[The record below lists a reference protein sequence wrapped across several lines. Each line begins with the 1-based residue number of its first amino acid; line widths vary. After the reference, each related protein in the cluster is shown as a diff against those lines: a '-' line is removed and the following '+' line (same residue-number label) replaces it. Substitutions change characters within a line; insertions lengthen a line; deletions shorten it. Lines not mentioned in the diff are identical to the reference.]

1 MKSYKTIGIIL
12 IVLLLLGLLINL
24 SSEREVRWDKNF
36 STEEKSPYGLYV
48 FSKEAPS
55 LFKNKLKNVETSP
68 YNFYDK
74 NTKIKPHNILVV
86 ECELDDLSWKKIL
99 EQVSK
104 GSDAMVFAEEFPQML
119 QNSLEIEHR
128 PFNYGETSNIYLT
141 DEKTAYDSLVVDK
154 DQSHGIF
161 SKINLDKTEILGEEY
176 YETSEDFAVSSAAN
190 FIKVKFGKGH
200 FYLHSEPLIITNYY
214 ILKKE
219 NQNYIQ
225 DVFSFLPERQTYWF
239 HSAYGENSSS
249 WFPLLDFILSRPGL
263 RNAWYIFVF
272 SILLFIIFNA
282 KRKQRIVPIIEPL
295 KNKSVEFIR
304 TIGNLYMQEG
314 DFHDMMAK
322 KSQYFLSKIR
332 TELLIDTQNLDEE
345 FEKKLQLKTGKS
357 PEIIKKAVILI
368 KKSLNPSSQVIK
380 DDLITLNKTL
390 NEILK

>member
-12 IVLLLLGLLINL
+12 AAFILLIVFINL
-24 SSEREVRWDKNF
+24 SREREISWVKNF
-36 STEEKSPYGLYV
+36 STAEKSPYGLFV
-48 FSKEAPS
+48 FDKESKK
-55 LFKNKLKNVETSP
+55 LFNNKLKSIEKSP
-68 YNFYDK
+68 YSFYENDA
-74 NTKIKPHNILVV
+74 KIKPHNILIIAS
-86 ECELDDLSWKKIL
+86 ELDPLSWEKIQK
-99 EQVSK
+99 QVSK
-104 GSDAMVFAEEFPQML
+104 GSDAMILAEEFPQEL
-119 QNSLEIEHR
+119 QDILEIEHR
-128 PFNYGETSNIYLT
+128 PFNYSEESNIYLT
-141 DEKTAYDSLVVDK
+141 DEKVPYDSLVIDK
-154 DQSHGIF
+154 DQASGIF

-176 YETSEDFAVSSAAN
+176 YETSEDFGIGSAAN
-190 FIKVKFGKGH
+190 FIKVKFGKGN
-200 FYLHSEPLIITNYY
+200 FYLHSEPLIVTNYH

-225 DVFSFLPERQTYWF
+225 DVFSFLPERETYWF
-239 HSAYGENSSS
+239 HNAYRENSSS
-249 WFPLLDFILSRPGL
+249 WFPFLDFILSKPAL

-272 SILLFIIFNA
+272 SVLLFIIFNA

-322 KSQYFLSKIR
+322 KSHYFLSRVR

-357 PEIIKKAVILI
+357 PEKISEAVVLI
-368 KKSLNPSSQVIK
+368 KKSLNPSAQVINE
-380 DDLITLNKTL
+380 DLIKLNKAL

>member
-12 IVLLLLGLLINL
+12 FAVFLFGLLINL
-24 SSEREVRWDKNF
+24 SRERQVRWDKNF

-48 FSKEAPS
+48 FSKEAQS
-55 LFKNKLKNVETSP
+55 LFKNKLKNIETSP
-68 YNFYDK
+68 YHFYAK
-74 NTKIKPHNILVV
+74 NPNNKPHNILII
-86 ECELDDLSWKKIL
+86 ESDLDDFSWRKIL

-104 GSDAMVFAEEFPQML
+104 GSDAMVLAEEFPQVL
-119 QNSLEIEHR
+119 QDSLEIEHR

-141 DEKTAYDSLVVDK
+141 DNKVVLDSLVIDK
-154 DQSHGIF
+154 DQAHGVF

-190 FIKVKFGKGH
+190 FIKVKYGKGY
-200 FYLHSEPLIITNYY
+200 FYLHSEPLIVTNYHL
-214 ILKKE
+214 LKKE

-225 DVFSFLPERQTYWF
+225 DVFSFLPERETYWF
-239 HSAYGENSSS
+239 HNAYRENSSS
-249 WFPLLDFILSRPGL
+249 WFPILDFILSKPGL

-272 SILLFIIFNA
+272 SVLLFIIFNA
-282 KRKQRIVPIIEPL
+282 KRKQRIIPIIEPL

-322 KSQYFLSKIR
+322 KSQYFLSRVR
-332 TELLIDTQNLDEE
+332 TELLIDTQHLDEE

-357 PEIIKKAVILI
+357 PEKISEAVILI
-368 KKSLNPSSQVIK
+368 KKSLNPSAQVIN
-380 DDLITLNKTL
+380 DDLITLNKVL